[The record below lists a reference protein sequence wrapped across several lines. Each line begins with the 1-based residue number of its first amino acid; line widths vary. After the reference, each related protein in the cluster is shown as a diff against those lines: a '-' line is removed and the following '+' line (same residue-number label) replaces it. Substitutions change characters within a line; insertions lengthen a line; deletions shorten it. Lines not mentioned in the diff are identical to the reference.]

1 MEDNLTELET
11 RINQLLELCTQLKTE
26 NSQLRIERDTA
37 RQAQSKLYKK
47 NREAVKQV
55 KVIISNLDM
64 LTR

>member
-1 MEDNLTELET
+1 MEDNLTALET
-11 RINQLLELCTQLKTE
+11 RINQLLDLCTQLKTE
-26 NSQLRIERDTA
+26 NSRLRIERDTA
-37 RQAQSKLYKK
+37 RQAQSNLYKK